1 DNVTIYTDGDDASA
15 LLASSED
22 PAWWQDEVNDSID
35 NRPDVDRDASAVL
48 SMKSNQALVV
58 LDYPDGVNSTNK
70 LVLLY
75 QIGRAEEDAVAGDV
89 INIRV
94 RNVQADP

>member
-1 DNVTIYTDGDDASA
+1 
-15 LLASSED
+15 
-22 PAWWQDEVNDSID
+22 
-35 NRPDVDRDASAVL
+35 
-48 SMKSNQALVV
+48 MKSNQALVV